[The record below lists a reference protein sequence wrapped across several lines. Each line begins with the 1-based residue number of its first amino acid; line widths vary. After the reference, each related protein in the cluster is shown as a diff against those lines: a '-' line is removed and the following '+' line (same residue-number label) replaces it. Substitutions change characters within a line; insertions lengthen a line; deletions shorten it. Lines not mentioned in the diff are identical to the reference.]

1 MIATWCSTGAGAYW
15 PCLSTS
21 TERAPRASWRC
32 VTASSSEPKAAN
44 ASSSRYCASSPLSL
58 PATFF
63 MALICAA
70 PPTRLTLMPTFTAG
84 RTPE

>member
-1 MIATWCSTGAGAYW
+1 
-15 PCLSTS
+15 
-21 TERAPRASWRC
+21 
-32 VTASSSEPKAAN
+32 
-44 ASSSRYCASSPLSL
+44 LSL

-70 PPTRLTLMPTFTAG
+70 PPTRDTEMPTFTAG